1 MFAKLQLRIGV
12 AASLAVMLAA
22 SPILLS
28 AQAPSS
34 EVPPITIRTS
44 TRLVV
49 LDVVV
54 TDKKGQPVT
63 GLKADDFVV
72 EESGKKQRVAT
83 FTPPGTAQAAAEP
96 LPPGL
101 FSNRAEYLRPAGNP
115 TVLLLDAA
123 NSRFRDQ
130 AYGRLQMLK
139 YVSEQSGSGTPMA
152 VVALTDRLHVLQE
165 FTSDPKILAAAI
177 RNLKPQEQVL
187 LPESSPSSAAATD
200 ALASG
205 PNAGVAIGIAQAELA
220 AFQNLVTGYNLEVRT
235 IITVQAMRD
244 LSRLLAGFPGRKNVV
259 WLTSEFPF
267 DLIPE
272 DRNISD
278 AELRAELPGQGKQ
291 RMVGVNAAGAI
302 AAEARELHGGEI
314 MRAESQLASANIAI
328 YPVDMRGI
336 MMSGIDVAN
345 SGTMEEIAA
354 ETGGKAYTNQNEIKF
369 GIALAASDDKASY
382 SIGYYPENKK
392 WDGKYRSI
400 KVKLNQPDTQVRCRK
415 GYFAI
420 DPGEA
425 KDRNYSQD
433 VAAALAINAPSTQI
447 SFRAQAK
454 PTGPNKV
461 QVIFL
466 VDARTLSAED
476 SGGNKKMNVTLY
488 AALYNSA
495 GKDLTLRTTKVD
507 RAFDAATYQQIVD
520 KGMMVPIDMDVPSGT
535 TELRLA
541 VLDGKTGYIG
551 TATGPIGQ

>member
-1 MFAKLQLRIGV
+1 M
-12 AASLAVMLAA
+12 
-22 SPILLS
+22 
-28 AQAPSS
+28 
-34 EVPPITIRTS
+34 
-44 TRLVV
+44 
-49 LDVVV
+49 
-54 TDKKGQPVT
+54 
-63 GLKADDFVV
+63 
-72 EESGKKQRVAT
+72 
-83 FTPPGTAQAAAEP
+83 
-96 LPPGL
+96 
-101 FSNRAEYLRPAGNP
+101 
-115 TVLLLDAA
+115 
-123 NSRFRDQ
+123 
-130 AYGRLQMLK
+130 
-139 YVSEQSGSGTPMA
+139 
-152 VVALTDRLHVLQE
+152 
-165 FTSDPKILAAAI
+165 
-177 RNLKPQEQVL
+177 PQ
-187 LPESSPSSAAATD
+187 
-200 ALASG
+200 
-205 PNAGVAIGIAQAELA
+205 
-220 AFQNLVTGYNLEVRT
+220 
-235 IITVQAMRD
+235 
-244 LSRLLAGFPGRKNVV
+244 
-259 WLTSEFPF
+259 
-267 DLIPE
+267 

-278 AELRAELPGQGKQ
+278 AELRAELPSQGNQ
-291 RMVGVNAAGAI
+291 RPVGVNAAGAL
-302 AAEARELHGGEI
+302 AAEARQLHGGEI
-314 MRAESQLASANIAI
+314 MQAESQLASADIAI

-336 MMSGIDVAN
+336 MVSGIDAAN

-400 KVKLNQPDTQVRCRK
+400 KVKLTQPDTQVRSRK

-425 KDRNYSQD
+425 KDHNYSQD
-433 VAAALAINAPSTQI
+433 VASALAINAPATQI

-476 SGGNKKMNVTLY
+476 SGGSKKMNVTLY

-520 KGMMVPIDMDVPSGT
+520 KGMMVPIDVDIPAGA